1 MLVATNS
8 RTVRAFMGIRN
19 AIRAIRA
26 IKATMSIRVIGVITA
41 KTYIIMAIS
50 DNINIICNLID

>member
-19 AIRAIRA
+19 AIRA